1 MSQDESPR
9 KPEKPATAAASD
21 VGEESLD
28 FSDIGP
34 SKASAP
40 HTAPVDNVGPAKR
53 TGRRRKRAVQP
64 GSAAADANTHA
75 KPRRFVP
82 LLVIVAIG
90 ATIAFFMTE
99 RAPEETKAPQPA
111 PKSSKPPPFQPPT
124 ATPAPKAQTP
134 AQSAPP
140 PETQPPAIPAEFLK
154 AYKDYAARSGN
165 KAIALALDTDGRFA
179 YAAIAGPATQKEASD
194 EAISDCTR
202 FRTQS
207 GIKASCRLYAIGDK
221 VVW

>member
-1 MSQDESPR
+1 
-9 KPEKPATAAASD
+9 
-21 VGEESLD
+21 
-28 FSDIGP
+28 
-34 SKASAP
+34 
-40 HTAPVDNVGPAKR
+40 
-53 TGRRRKRAVQP
+53 
-64 GSAAADANTHA
+64 
-75 KPRRFVP
+75 

-99 RAPEETKAPQPA
+99 RAAEETKAPQPA

-124 ATPAPKAQTP
+124 ATPAPKAPAPAPKTQTP
-134 AQSAPP
+134 AQAAAP

-165 KAIALALDTDGRFA
+165 KAIALALDANGRFA
-179 YAAIAGPATQKEASD
+179 YGAIAGLATQKEASD

-207 GIKASCRLYAIGDK
+207 GIRASCRLYAIGDK